1 MDLTLAFHGGA
12 GTVTG
17 SRFLLSAGANRILID
32 CGLFQGLKELRLLNW
47 RPPAFD
53 VRSLD
58 AVLVTHAHIDHT
70 GYLPR
75 LVREGFRG
83 PIYATPA
90 TLELAEVLLLDAARL
105 QEEDA
110 EYANRKGYSKHHPAL
125 PLFTTADAEAALRR
139 MKAVDFDEWL
149 DPGGPFAVRY
159 QSAGH
164 ILGSAHIEVRASS
177 GDYRATVVF
186 SGDVGRY
193 DMPLHIDPVPPPPCD
208 ALVLES
214 TYGDR
219 LHEDTPLEEQ
229 LRRAL
234 AETVRRGGTVLI
246 PAFAVA
252 RVQLV
257 TLMLRRLMESGA
269 LPEIPIHI
277 DSPMAVDVTRIYQ
290 RYLGSEELDS
300 DVGGHA
306 SRSIFPRN
314 VRFHRSVEESR
325 ALNDLPGPRII
336 ISSSGML
343 TGGRVLHH
351 LRRLAGDPKNLIALA
366 GYQAVGT
373 RGRALLE
380 GATTIR
386 MHGEDIPVRARVISL
401 DGFSAHADASELV
414 KWALSGPG
422 MPETIFL
429 AHGEPDAQQ
438 ALAARLRDASVPQ
451 VSIPRP
457 GQEFTFV
464 PASRRWR
471 SS

>member
-1 MDLTLAFHGGA
+1 MVLSLAFHGGA

-17 SRFLLSAGANRILID
+17 SRFLLSTGKARILID

-53 VRSLD
+53 VRALD

-75 LVREGFRG
+75 LVREGYRG

-90 TLELAEVLLLDAARL
+90 TVELAEVLLLDAARL

-125 PLFTTADAEAALRR
+125 PLFTTADAESALKR
-139 MKAVDFDEWL
+139 MKAIDFDEWL
-149 DPGGPFAVRY
+149 DLDSSFSARF

-164 ILGSAHIEVRASS
+164 ILGSSHIEVRASDAE
-177 GDYRATVVF
+177 GRATVVF

-193 DMPLHIDPVPPPPCD
+193 NMPLHIDPVPPPPCD

-219 LHEDTPLEEQ
+219 LHDEAALQEQ
-229 LRRAL
+229 LRRPL
-234 AETVRRGGTVLI
+234 MDTIRRGGTVLI

-257 TLMLRRLMESGA
+257 TLMLRQLMESGA
-269 LPEIPIHI
+269 LPEVPIHI

-290 RYLGSEELDS
+290 RYLGSDELDREA
-300 DVGGHA
+300 GAHA
-306 SRSIFPRN
+306 SGALFPRH

-351 LRRLAGDPKNLIALA
+351 LRRLAGNPSNLIALA
-366 GYQAVGT
+366 GYQAAGT
-373 RGRALLE
+373 RGRALQD
-380 GATTIR
+380 GATTLR
-386 MHGEDIPVRARVISL
+386 MHGEDITIRARVVSL
-401 DGFSAHADASELV
+401 DGFSAHADAAELV
-414 KWALSGPG
+414 RWALSGPG
-422 MPETIFL
+422 VPETVFL
-429 AHGEPDAQQ
+429 AHGEPEAQQ
-438 ALAARLRDASVPQ
+438 ALAARLKEASVPQ
-451 VSIPRP
+451 ALVPRL

-464 PASRRWR
+464 SASRRWR

>member
-1 MDLTLAFHGGA
+1 MELSLAFHGGA

-17 SRFLLSAGANRILID
+17 SRFLLSAGEARILVD
-32 CGLFQGLKELRLLNW
+32 CGLFQGLKELRLMNW
-47 RPPAFD
+47 RPPGFD
-53 VRSLD
+53 VRSID
-58 AVLVTHAHIDHT
+58 AVFVTHAHIDHT

-75 LVREGFRG
+75 LVREGYRG

-90 TLELAEVLLLDAARL
+90 TVDLAEVLLLDAARL

-110 EYANRKGYSKHHPAL
+110 DYANRKGYSKHRPAL
-125 PLFTTADAEAALRR
+125 PLFTTADAESALKK
-139 MKAVDFDEWL
+139 MKAVEFNGWL
-149 DPGGPFAVRY
+149 DLDGPFSVRF

-164 ILGSAHIEVRASS
+164 ILGSAHLEVRTRLD
-177 GDYRATVVF
+177 GGEATVVF

-193 DMPLHIDPVPPPPCD
+193 DVPLHIDPVPPPPCD

-219 LHEDTPLEEQ
+219 LHDDTPLEEQ
-229 LRRAL
+229 LRRPL
-234 AETVRRGGTVLI
+234 AEAIRRGGTVLI

-257 TLMLRRLMESGA
+257 TLMLRQLMESGA

-290 RYLGSEELDS
+290 RYLRSGELDD
-300 DVGGHA
+300 DVAGHA
-306 SRSIFPRN
+306 RSALLPPQ

-336 ISSSGML
+336 VSSSGML

-351 LRRLAGDPKNLIALA
+351 LRRLAGDPKNLIVLA

-380 GATTIR
+380 GAKAVR
-386 MHGEDIPVRARVISL
+386 MHGEDIAVRARVVSL
-401 DGFSAHADASELV
+401 DGFSAHADAAGLV
-414 KWALSGPG
+414 QWALSGSSIPG
-422 MPETIFL
+422 TVFL
-429 AHGEPDAQQ
+429 AHGELDAQQ
-438 ALAARLRDASVPQ
+438 ALAARLKGASVPQ
-451 VSIPRP
+451 TVIPRL
-457 GQEFTFV
+457 GQKFTFV
-464 PASRRWR
+464 PSSRRWR